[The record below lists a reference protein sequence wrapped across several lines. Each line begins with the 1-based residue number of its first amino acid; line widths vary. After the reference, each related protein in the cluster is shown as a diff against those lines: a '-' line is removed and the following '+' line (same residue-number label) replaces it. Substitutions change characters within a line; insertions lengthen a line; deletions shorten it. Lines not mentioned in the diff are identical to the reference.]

1 MTRAAVRGGT
11 GPSRGVGSGEGGSGR
26 RGIRVAIDGP
36 AASGKSTTARAV
48 AEELG
53 YAHLN
58 SGLLYRAI
66 TWAGLE
72 GGWLDAG
79 PEEFSRRVSELDLR
93 LRRRD
98 GEFAVE
104 VGDRRPGDGLT
115 SRAVTD
121 RVSDVAARGPARAK
135 ALEELRAAGRRG
147 GVVCDGRDIGSVV
160 FPDAQL
166 KVYLVA
172 SLRERARRRLLER
185 GEAATGD
192 RLAEEAERLR
202 VRDEKDAG
210 RELAPLRKADDAVEI
225 DTTDVSRREVV
236 ERIVEMARE
245 RGA

>member
-1 MTRAAVRGGT
+1 MTRT
-11 GPSRGVGSGEGGSGR
+11 GAPESGDPSRGAGAAESGSGG

-48 AEELG
+48 AERLA

-79 PEEFSRRVSELDLR
+79 PEEFSRRVSDLDLR

-98 GEFAVE
+98 GEFEVE
-104 VGDRRPGDGLT
+104 VGDRRPGDDLT
-115 SRAVTD
+115 SRPVTG
-121 RVSDVAARGPARAK
+121 RVSGVAARGPARAR

-160 FPDAQL
+160 FPDAEL

-185 GEAATGD
+185 GETTAGD
-192 RLAEEAERLR
+192 RLADEAERLR
-202 VRDEKDAG
+202 ARDEKDAG
-210 RELAPLRKADDAVEI
+210 RELSPLHKPDDAVEI
-225 DTTDVSRREVV
+225 DTTDLSRPEVV